1 MTSPSPQCSE
11 GQISPSLPNRPVAAP
26 IPQTK
31 YGSEGVT
38 DDSRHIVIAG
48 AGHAGGSAA
57 AMLRQLGWAG
67 AITLVGE
74 EPLPPYQR
82 PPLSK
87 AWLKGEATAESLALR
102 PAKFYP
108 DATIDLRLGTRV
120 TGIDRV
126 AKTVALSDGATLTYD
141 FLILALGAR
150 ARRLLLPGV
159 ELDGVLELRS
169 AADADRLKAALQPG
183 AKLAV
188 IGGGYIGLEA
198 AASARGLGA
207 DVIIIERE
215 SRVLARVAC
224 SILSDFFQS
233 FHRAQGVAIEVDAQ
247 VGALEGTDGRI
258 TGVRLGDGRII
269 PCDAALIGVGAVA
282 NDELAREAGLA
293 CQNGI
298 AVDLAARTDDPAIF
312 AIGDCTSRPLPL
324 YERTGR
330 LESVPNALEQ
340 AKQAAAMICGKPA
353 PAPEVPW
360 FWSDQYDLR
369 LQIAG
374 IPFDTS
380 EIVVRGDLAAGKF
393 ALFHLQPDG
402 TVQAVE
408 AVNAAP
414 EFMGGRRIIARR
426 KRLTR
431 ARIEDMSLSMQELAA
446 GA

>member
-1 MTSPSPQCSE
+1 MNQ
-11 GQISPSLPNRPVAAP
+11 
-26 IPQTK
+26 
-31 YGSEGVT
+31 GSEGV
-38 DDSRHIVIAG
+38 VIAG

-57 AMLRQLGWAG
+57 AFLRQLGWTG
-67 AITLVGE
+67 AITLIGE

-87 AWLKGEATAESLALR
+87 AWLKGEATADSLALR

-120 TGIDRV
+120 TRIDRTARLV
-126 AKTVALSDGATLTYD
+126 TLEDGETLPYD
-141 FLILALGAR
+141 HLILALGAR
-150 ARRLLLPGV
+150 ARRLPLPGAD
-159 ELDGVLELRS
+159 LDGVLELRS
-169 AADADRLKAALQPG
+169 AADADRLKAALQAG

-188 IGGGYIGLEA
+188 IGGGYIGLEV
-198 AASARGLGA
+198 AASARALGA
-207 DVIIIERE
+207 EVVVIERE

-224 SILSDFFQS
+224 PILSDFFQT

-247 VGALEGTDGRI
+247 VAALESSSGRV
-258 TGVRLGDGRII
+258 TGVRLGDGRVI
-269 PCDAALIGVGAVA
+269 PCGVALIGVGAVA
-282 NDELAREAGLA
+282 NDELARKAGLS
-293 CQNGI
+293 CHNGV
-298 AVDLAARTDDPAIF
+298 AVDLGGRTDDPAIF

-324 YERTGR
+324 YDRMGR

-340 AKQAAAMICGKPA
+340 AKQAAAMICGKP
-353 PAPEVPW
+353 PPTPEVPW

-374 IPFDTS
+374 LPFDAT
-380 EIVVRGDLAAGKF
+380 EIVVRGSIDAAKF
-393 ALFHLQPDG
+393 ALFHLTVDG

-414 EFMGGRRIIARR
+414 EFMGGRRIIAKR

-431 ARIEDMSLSMQELAA
+431 TRIENLSVSMQELAS
-446 GA
+446 